1 MTYRI
6 VEQTPSVADYMRLRD
21 AGHLTPFSEDAA
33 RRGLASSWFCI
44 CVIQAGRI
52 IGMGRIIGD
61 GGCFFQI
68 VDIVVEPDH
77 RGQGLG
83 KEIMEALMARL
94 NSHAPKSAFVSLMA
108 DVPAD
113 KLYAQFGFRPTAP
126 RSIGMSLTLK

>member
-1 MTYRI
+1 MTNRI

-21 AGHLTPFSEDAA
+21 AGNLTPFSDDAA

-83 KEIMEALMARL
+83 KEIMGALMARL